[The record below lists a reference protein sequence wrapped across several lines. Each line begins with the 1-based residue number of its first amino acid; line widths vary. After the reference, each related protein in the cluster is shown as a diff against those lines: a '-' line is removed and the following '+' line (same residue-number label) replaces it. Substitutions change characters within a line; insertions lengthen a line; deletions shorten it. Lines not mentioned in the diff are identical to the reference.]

1 MARNVRNKRDYIKS
15 PAIVI
20 ILAGLFFSGYF
31 FKNKEIILAQGKEEI
46 KLPSIQTTGKLS
58 VEEAISKRRS
68 VREYKDKALSLK
80 EVSCL
85 LWAASGITANWG
97 GRTAPSAGALYPLEI
112 YLVAGRVE
120 NLAPA
125 IYRYN
130 SQTHSL
136 VKIIEGD
143 KRFALFSAS
152 LFQSCI
158 KNAPISLVICAEYQ
172 RTTRKYGERGKRYVH
187 IEVGHV
193 GQNIYLQAESLGL
206 ATVAIGAFVD
216 EAVKKVLNIKEEPL
230 YIMPVGKR
238 I

>member
-1 MARNVRNKRDYIKS
+1 MKRIKRYFLILS
-15 PAIVI
+15 VIVLI
-20 ILAGLFFSGYF
+20 GLFFGGYF
-31 FKNKEIILAQGKEEI
+31 FKSKEIILAQGKEGI
-46 KLPSIQTTGKLS
+46 KLPSVQTIGRLS

-68 VREYKDKALSLK
+68 VREYKDAPLSLK
-80 EVSCL
+80 EVSQL
-85 LWAASGITANWG
+85 LWSAQGVTANWG
-97 GRTAPSAGALYPLEI
+97 ARTAPSAGALYPLEI

-120 NLAPA
+120 NLKPG

-130 SQTHSL
+130 PQAHSL
-136 VKIIEGD
+136 VKIVEGD

-152 LFQSCI
+152 LFQAPV
-158 KNAPISLVICAEYQ
+158 KNAPLSLVICAQYE

-216 EAVKKVLNIKEEPL
+216 EAVKKVLNAQEEPL
-230 YIMPVGKR
+230 YIMPVGKK
-238 I
+238 